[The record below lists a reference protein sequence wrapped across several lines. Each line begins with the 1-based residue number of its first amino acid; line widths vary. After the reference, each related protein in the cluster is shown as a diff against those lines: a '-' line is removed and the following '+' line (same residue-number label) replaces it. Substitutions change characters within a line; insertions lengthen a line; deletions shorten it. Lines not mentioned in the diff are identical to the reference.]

1 MVATI
6 FGQFKL
12 IIGLMLLCTFIHISS
27 SRPAFIDDDISLVQP
42 DNAFI
47 HNYVPTNEPLHNDIP
62 YDDSYYPNKLA
73 NHDTMHMA
81 KRIIMLPRV
90 GRRSFQST

>member
-6 FGQFKL
+6 SYQFKL
-12 IIGLMLLCTFIHISS
+12 ILGLMLLCTFIHISS
-27 SRPAFIDDDISLVQP
+27 SRHAFIDVDASLVPP

-47 HNYVPTNEPLHNDIP
+47 YNYAVSNELLDNDIP
-62 YDDSYYPNKLA
+62 YEDSYYPNKLA
-73 NHDTMHMA
+73 NHNIMRMA

-90 GRRSFQST
+90 GRRSVQST